1 MPTWICFNRKNVR
14 IRLSTCI
21 WVAWKC
27 ASFARF
33 LVNFPSI
40 KQLVP
45 WGVVGGCAE
54 YSPQHAFIY
63 EWQNAEQGR
72 KQNYI
77 AFPCFLGS
85 QELKECC
92 NMVHLS
98 KLVLY
103 TKDGFRVFSQIC
115 AGTAIVSI
123 SLRIKSFTFVPTY
136 CTLINSLVWEY
147 DSDVCKSWHQ
157 LHAREKSQKNKN
169 N

>member
-1 MPTWICFNRKNVR
+1 MY
-14 IRLSTCI
+14 LSCM
-21 WVAWKC
+21 KMRG
-27 ASFARF
+27 FARF

-45 WGVVGGCAE
+45 WGVVRGCAE

-85 QELKECC
+85 QELKSVIIRYICQ
-92 NMVHLS
+92 NLF
-98 KLVLY
+98 LY

-115 AGTAIVSI
+115 AETAIVSK

-136 CTLINSLVWEY
+136 CMYLN
-147 DSDVCKSWHQ
+147 
-157 LHAREKSQKNKN
+157 
-169 N
+169 